1 MQQLSYA
8 IAEVPAITGLGRT
21 KIYEYMNSGK
31 LKSRKIGK
39 RRIILKEDLE
49 HFLKNLEEA

>member
-1 MQQLSYA
+1 MQQLSHS
-8 IAEVPAITGLGRT
+8 INEIPALTGLGRT

-39 RRIILKEDLE
+39 RRIILREDLE
-49 HFLKNLEEA
+49 NFLKNLEEA